1 MKYCPKCRL
10 VYPDSREQCS
20 CGRILKHYEVLR
32 GDTPVRVARTSGLE
46 KDRITGALAD
56 AGIPYSETPV
66 RERNM
71 TEAVAGQESVEW
83 ELCVPY
89 EALEQA
95 REALYGIGAGAEEE
109 PGEEASQLREKPAET
124 PSAKGKAEEKKSG
137 QWEEMSNQKRW
148 FWRILSMILF
158 FLLVWGVVSAT
169 DWVMALIMGNK

>member
-10 VYPDSREQCS
+10 VYPDSREQCR
-20 CGRILKHYEVLR
+20 CGRILKYYEALR

-71 TEAVAGQESVEW
+71 SEAVAGQGSVEW